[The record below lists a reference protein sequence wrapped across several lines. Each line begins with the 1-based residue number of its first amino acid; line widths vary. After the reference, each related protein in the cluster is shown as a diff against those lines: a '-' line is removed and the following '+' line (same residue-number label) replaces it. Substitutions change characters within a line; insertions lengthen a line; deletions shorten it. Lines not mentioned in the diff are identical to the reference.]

1 MSDDALPIF
10 ISPEQL
16 HAVLDWPDVQVVAV
30 DDAAGFAQAH
40 VPGALRIDL
49 ARIVASEPPVAGLVP
64 DTATLAAAF
73 SEAGLR
79 NDAHIVAY
87 DRSGGSQAARLLY
100 TLDTV
105 DHSAISL
112 LDGGLQAW
120 HADGF
125 ELASDEAGRSVSQFE
140 ITPRPERIA
149 DGEWITAHLEDGTQ
163 FIDARSAAEYTGD
176 DVRSARG
183 GHIPGAVNLDW
194 NRMKDAQGRLLP
206 KADLAQMLADQ
217 GIDENRETAVYC
229 QSHMRSAYTYL
240 VLKTLGHTKVRGYPG
255 SWSDWGNRDDTPV
268 SQGNN

>member
-1 MSDDALPIF
+1 MADELPIF

-16 HAVLDWPDVQVVAV
+16 NAVLDRSDVQVVAL
-30 DDAAGFAQAH
+30 DDAAGYAQAH

-49 ARIVASEPPVAGLVP
+49 ARIVASEPPVGGLLP
-64 DTATLAAAF
+64 DTETLAAAF
-73 SEAGLR
+73 SDAGLR
-79 NDAHIVAY
+79 NGAHIVAY

-100 TLDTV
+100 TLDAMG
-105 DHSAISL
+105 HGAISL

-125 ELASDEAGRSVSQFE
+125 DLAEGEAISGASQFE
-140 ITPRPERIA
+140 ITPKHERIA
-149 DGEWITAHLEDGTQ
+149 DRKWIAEHLDNGTQ
-163 FIDARSAAEYTGD
+163 FIDARSAAEYSGD

-206 KADLAQMLADQ
+206 KADLVQLLADH
-217 GIDENRETAVYC
+217 GIDENRESAVYC

-240 VLKTLGHTKVRGYPG
+240 VLKMLGHDKVRGYPG

-268 SQGNN
+268 SQGDG